1 MQKERFFSEAE
12 YEAAAG
18 QFVLSPYLMTK
29 AKKKMAVLHP
39 LPRYIL
45 LVLYLFSRISMI
57 CCLLLGKMNF
67 KLQVDVC
74 FCLTK
79 TVQSDFLDHE
89 HSLESLS

>member
-45 LVLYLFSRISMI
+45 LVLYLFI